1 MEKEIEQFI
10 EKLEFSYISGSVS
23 SLMTLDGLFEI
34 FYALDG
40 ILIDQLSSTQYN
52 DVSDMLVKKLKK
64 SIDKWL
70 ITCYTLYIVNEGIGG
85 NKHENIRTY

>member
-52 DVSDMLVKKLKK
+52 DIVGELIKRLK
-64 SIDKWL
+64 
-70 ITCYTLYIVNEGIGG
+70 
-85 NKHENIRTY
+85 

>member
-34 FYALDG
+34 FYALDC

-70 ITCYTLYIVNEGIGG
+70 ITCYTMYINDLG
-85 NKHENIRTY
+85 RW